1 MATPKNNVFVS
12 SQSVISIQELQQEPM
27 KTLPQNYV
35 LSKQEPPTPLPHA
48 NQLLPTIDMN
58 RFASMEEFH
67 LELHKLHSACQHW
80 GFFQLVNHG
89 VSTELLEK
97 LKHEMEGFFK
107 LPLEE
112 KMKYKIRTGE
122 VEGYGSVARPGII
135 PEGKLDWAD
144 RFYMTTNPVHR
155 RKPYLFPELPS
166 SLRSTLDTYMLELQN
181 LGMELF
187 GLIAKA
193 LKIEV
198 KEMKEIFEDGMQSVR
213 LTLYPPC
220 PQPELVIGFTPHSDA
235 TGITILNQVNGVDG
249 LQIKR
254 DGIWYPVIF
263 LPDALVVNVGDILEI
278 LSNGIYHSIEHR
290 AAVNSEKER
299 MSIAFFIN
307 PKFEVEVGPLP
318 SLINQQNP
326 PLYKRM
332 GMEEYVKGF
341 FSRKLDGKTYL
352 NHMRVEP

>member
-1 MATPKNNVFVS
+1 MATSQKNVCGS
-12 SQSVISIQELQQEPM
+12 SELVVSIQELLKEPI
-27 KTLPQNYV
+27 KTIPQNYI
-35 LSKQEPPTPLPHA
+35 LSKQEHPNPVPLA
-48 NQLLPTIDMN
+48 NQLLPIIDMN

-112 KMKYKIRTGE
+112 KLKYRIRAGE
-122 VEGYGSVARPGII
+122 AEGYGSPAR

-144 RFYMTTNPVHR
+144 RIAMITNPVHR
-155 RKPYLFPELPS
+155 RKPHLFPELPS
-166 SLRSTLDTYMLELQN
+166 SLRSTLDTYMLDLQN
-181 LGMELF
+181 LGMELL

-193 LKIEV
+193 LKIEE

-213 LTLYPPC
+213 LALYPPC
-220 PQPELVIGFTPHSDA
+220 PQPELVIGITPHSDT

-254 DGIWYPVIF
+254 DGIWYPISF

-278 LSNGIYHSIEHR
+278 LSNGMYPSIEHR
-290 AAVNSEKER
+290 ATVNSEKER
-299 MSIAFFIN
+299 MSIGFFIS
-307 PKFEVEVGPLP
+307 PKFEAEVGPLP

-332 GMEEYVKGF
+332 GMEEYAKGF
-341 FSRKLDGKTYL
+341 LSRTVDGKTYL
-352 NHMRVEP
+352 SHMRVEP

>member
-12 SQSVISIQELQQEPM
+12 SQSVISIQELLQEPL

-67 LELHKLHSACQHW
+67 LELHKLQSACQHW

-97 LKHEMEGFFK
+97 LKHEMERFFK

-112 KMKYKIRTGE
+112 KMKFKVRAGE
-122 VEGYGSVARPGII
+122 VEGYGSSGAR

-144 RFYMTTNPVHR
+144 RFYMLTNPIYR

-166 SLRSTLDTYMLELQN
+166 SLRSTLDTYMSELQK
-181 LGMELF
+181 LGMELL

-193 LKIEV
+193 IKIDV
-198 KEMKEIFEDGMQSVR
+198 REMKEIFEDGMQSMR
-213 LTLYPPC
+213 MTYYPPC

-254 DGIWYPVIF
+254 DGIWYPVSF
-263 LPDALVVNVGDILEI
+263 LPDALVVNVGDVLEI

-290 AAVNSEKER
+290 VAIHSEKER

-307 PKFEVEVGPLP
+307 PKFEAEVGPLP
-318 SLINQQNP
+318 SLINSQKL

-332 GMEEYVKGF
+332 GMEEYVKGLL
-341 FSRKLDGKTYL
+341 SHKLDGKTYL

>member
-1 MATPKNNVFVS
+1 MASSQKNVFVS
-12 SQSVISIQELQQEPM
+12 SRSVISIQELLKQPI
-27 KTLPQNYV
+27 KSIPQNYA
-35 LSKQEPPTPLPHA
+35 LSKQEPPVPLPHA
-48 NQLLPTIDMN
+48 THLLPTIDLN
-58 RFASMEEFH
+58 RFASKEEFH
-67 LELHKLHSACQHW
+67 LELQKLNSACQHW

-89 VSTELLEK
+89 VSSELLEK

-107 LPLEE
+107 LPVEE
-112 KMKYKIRTGE
+112 RVKYKIRAGE
-122 VEGYGSVARPGII
+122 VEGYGSVARPG
-135 PEGKLDWAD
+135 GKLDWAD
-144 RFYMTTNPVHR
+144 RFYMITNPVHR

-166 SLRSTLDTYMLELQN
+166 SLRSTLDTYMLELQK
-181 LGMELF
+181 LGMELL

-198 KEMKEIFEDGMQSVR
+198 KEMKEIFEDGMQAVR

-220 PQPELVIGFTPHSDA
+220 PQPELVIGITPHSDA

-254 DGIWYPVIF
+254 NGIWYPVSF
-263 LPDALVVNVGDILEI
+263 LPNALVINVGDVLEI

-290 AAVNSEKER
+290 AAVHSEKER

-307 PKFEVEVGPLP
+307 PKFEAEVGPLP
-318 SLINQQNP
+318 SLINPQNP

-332 GMEEYVKGF
+332 GTEEYVKGF
-341 FSRKLDGKTYL
+341 LSRKLDGKMYL
-352 NHMRVEP
+352 NHMMVEP

>member
-1 MATPKNNVFVS
+1 MATSQKNVFGS
-12 SQSVISIQELQQEPM
+12 SELVVSIQELLKEPI
-27 KTLPQNYV
+27 KTIPQNYI
-35 LSKQEPPTPLPHA
+35 LSKQEHPNPVPHA
-48 NQLLPTIDMN
+48 NQLLPIIDMS

-112 KMKYKIRTGE
+112 KMKYRIRAGG
-122 VEGYGSVARPGII
+122 VEGYGSVAR

-144 RFYMTTNPVHR
+144 RFYVTTNPVHR

-166 SLRSTLDTYMLELQN
+166 SLRSTLDTYMLELQK
-181 LGMELF
+181 LGMEVL

-198 KEMKEIFEDGMQSVR
+198 KEMEIFVDGMQSMR
-213 LTLYPPC
+213 MTHYPPC

-254 DGIWYPVIF
+254 DGIWYPISF
-263 LPDALVVNVGDILEI
+263 LPDALVVNVGDTLEI

-290 AAVNSEKER
+290 VAVNSEKER

-307 PKFEVEVGPLP
+307 PKFEAEVGPLP

-341 FSRKLDGKTYL
+341 FSRKLDGKSYL
-352 NHMRVEP
+352 KHMRVEP

>member
-1 MATPKNNVFVS
+1 MATPKKNVFVS

-112 KMKYKIRTGE
+112 KMKYRIRAGE
-122 VEGYGSVARPGII
+122 FEGYGSVARP
-135 PEGKLDWAD
+135 EGKFDWAD
-144 RFYMTTNPVHR
+144 RFYMITNPVHR

-193 LKIEV
+193 LKIEP
-198 KEMKEIFEDGMQSVR
+198 K
-213 LTLYPPC
+213 
-220 PQPELVIGFTPHSDA
+220 LVIGIPPHSDGS
-235 TGITILNQVNGVDG
+235 GITILKQVNGVDG

-254 DGIWYPVIF
+254 DGIWYPVSF

-278 LSNGIYHSIEHR
+278 LSNGMYHSIEHR
-290 AAVNSEKER
+290 VAVNSEKER
-299 MSIAFFIN
+299 MSIGFFIN
-307 PKFEVEVGPLP
+307 PKFEAKVGPLP
-318 SLINQQNP
+318 SLINPQNL